1 MTESQVILLVSIL
14 AFLAVIALI
23 EGLYMAW
30 RAMAEGVDPRISRR
44 LRRLSA
50 GGGHGKDVMDKL
62 EKKQL
67 SSHPLLNYI
76 YSSIPRIHALDALL
90 EQAAIDL
97 SVTNFLLLQAGL
109 SLLLFGVAISVL
121 DLVWPMALLLAVVA
135 GFILPYLYAMRR
147 AYKRRQELVRQ
158 LPDMLDFV
166 ARALRAGNPFAA
178 ALKEAANEMPAP
190 ISAELGITFDE
201 MNYGLQLED
210 ALYNLAERTGSR
222 DVSFFVAA
230 VLIQK
235 TTGGNLADLLNRL
248 AEVLRARARTH
259 KEIDIQ
265 AAEMRLTARLLIA
278 LPFVAVAA
286 MLILDPKYILLL
298 LEHPVGQFIVLL
310 QMVLMLFGY
319 LVVRKMIN
327 FRV

>member
-14 AFLAVIALI
+14 SFLAVIALI
-23 EGLYMAW
+23 EGLYMVW
-30 RAMAEGVDPRISRR
+30 RAITEGTDPKISRR

-50 GGGHGKDVMDKL
+50 GGGHGQEVFRQL

-76 YSSIPRIHALDALL
+76 YSSVPRIHALDTLL
-90 EQAAIDL
+90 EQAAIGL
-97 SVTNFLLLQAGL
+97 SVTRFLLLQLGL
-109 SLLLFGVAISVL
+109 SLAFVVLGVAFL
-121 DLVWPMALLLAVVA
+121 KMLWPIAVVLGVLA
-135 GFILPYLYAMRR
+135 GFALPSLYAMRR
-147 AYKRRQELVRQ
+147 AYTRREALIKQ

-178 ALKEAANEMPAP
+178 ALKEASKELAPP
-190 ISAELGITFDE
+190 ISTELAITFDE

-210 ALYNLAERTGSR
+210 ALYNFAERTGSQ

-235 TTGGNLADLLNRL
+235 STGGNLADLLNRL
-248 AEVLRARARTH
+248 AEVLRARARTRG
-259 KEIDIQ
+259 EINIQ
-265 AAEMRLTARLLIA
+265 AGEMRMTARLLIG
-278 LPFVAVAA
+278 LPFVAVAG
-286 MLILDPKYILLL
+286 MLIIDPKYILLL
-298 LEHPVGQFIVLL
+298 LEHPVGQIVVLL
-310 QMVLMLFGY
+310 QVVLMIFGY
-319 LVVRKMIN
+319 LIVRKMIN